1 MKIKVKILAVLT
13 MAILA
18 VGCDNTSKNKMNA
31 ANADLKDANKDLKEA
46 AVNLSEAAKAK
57 AIEDWYTF
65 RKASD
70 TTIAGIE
77 NEVIVLRAKITKAD
91 QKEKKKLELQYNQ
104 TQEKL
109 NALKVKLN
117 QRNADFE
124 NDLIKFDESVSVKNE
139 SFKREFRHDL
149 DEFGTSVK
157 DLFKDN
163 VK

>member
-1 MKIKVKILAVLT
+1 MKIKVKML
-13 MAILA
+13 AILG
-18 VGCDNTSKNKMNA
+18 VTILLCSCNHTSKDKMAA
-31 ANADLKDANKDLKEA
+31 ANADLKEASKDLKEA
-46 AVNLSEAAKAK
+46 AVNLNEADKAK
-57 AIEDWYTF
+57 AIEDWYAF

-77 NEVIVLRAKITKAD
+77 NEVILLRAKITKAD
-91 QKEKKKLELQYNQ
+91 QKEKKNLEKEYNQ

-124 NDLIKFDESVSVKNE
+124 NELIQFNESVSVRNE
-139 SFKREFRHDL
+139 SFKREYRHDL
-149 DEFGTSVK
+149 EEFRTSVK
-157 DLFKDN
+157 DFFKDN